1 MHSERAVSWVTQ
13 PYLLVLPLNL
23 VCLVERFRWNS
34 PEMSRCF
41 FPENPYNQSQKTT
54 EHFWSGMI
62 HLWLLRRSTD
72 MMQSG
77 GLPSHPHLCVRRQI
91 YRILAGQINHLIYW
105 LQKTM
110 VIKGEGGYVCWGRR
124 TLNEFLKLT
133 VGAISSSGAARV
145 KNLSTSLIVKWNHE
159 RYSRAD
165 VDKIPLRK
173 NMLI

>member
-13 PYLLVLPLNL
+13 QYLLVLPFNL

-62 HLWLLRRSTD
+62 RLRLLRRSTD

-77 GLPSHPHLCVRRQI
+77 GLPSHPHLWFNVVRASKTP
-91 YRILAGQINHLIYW
+91 LGVETLLCSATD
-105 LQKTM
+105 LQNPCRTNKSFNL
-110 VIKGEGGYVCWGRR
+110 VIKEDDGDQRWRWLCLLREKDIKWVFKINCWCHQLQR
-124 TLNEFLKLT
+124 
-133 VGAISSSGAARV
+133 SGQG
-145 KNLSTSLIVKWNHE
+145 
-159 RYSRAD
+159 
-165 VDKIPLRK
+165 
-173 NMLI
+173 